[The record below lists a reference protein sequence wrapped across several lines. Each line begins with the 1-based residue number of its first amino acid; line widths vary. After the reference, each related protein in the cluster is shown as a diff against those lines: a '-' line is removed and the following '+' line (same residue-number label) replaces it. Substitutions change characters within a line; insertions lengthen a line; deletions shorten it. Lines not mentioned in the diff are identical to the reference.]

1 MSFSP
6 NNFLSNIKG
15 KGGPAKSNRF
25 EVVIPIPGALAG
37 TVSNS
42 LIEKIL
48 NLPQSA
54 FGDISDAINSA
65 IGIDEGK
72 QKSANPAVS
81 RYLTLQCETAE
92 LPGKTLQTADVK
104 IYGPIFKVP
113 YNVQYTDMNLT
124 FICTN
129 DFYERKL
136 FDQWMEAIAPND
148 TYNMRFP
155 KGNSPFTGY
164 MTKVTVI
171 QYDDSV
177 KQIYA
182 VNLIDAFPIGVA
194 AHLAPFLPGSPIV
207 KTGGEKAIHAISAA
221 PFGSA
226 LILLISY
233 AYIKMLGAKG
243 LRESTEIAILNANYI
258 AAGLKGHYDILYTG
272 KNGTVAHEMILDC
285 RDFKRTAEVEVADM
299 AKRLI
304 DFNFHAPTVSFPVA
318 GTLMIEPTE
327 SEDKEELDRFI
338 IAMIKIREEIRQIEN
353 GEADKVNNL
362 LKNAPHTADCIIN
375 KEWNYPYTAQEA
387 AYPVA
392 YLKEWKYWVPVRRVD
407 NAFGDRNLVCS
418 CPSIESY
425 QS

>member
-25 EVVIPIPGALAG
+25 EVILPIPPALSG

-65 IGIDEGK
+65 VGINEGK

-113 YNVQYTDMNLT
+113 YNVQYTDMTLT

-155 KGNSPFTGY
+155 KASLLAKEQAYTGY
-164 MTKVTVI
+164 MTKITVI
-171 QYDDSV
+171 QYDDVV

-182 VNLIDAFPIGVA
+182 VDLIDAFPIGVA
-194 AHLAPFLPGSPIV
+194 AQPLSWAEEGFHRVSVQFAYQKFETVYEGKTDIGNAIGALAGQFAGRLLPF
-207 KTGGEKAIHAISAA
+207 
-221 PFGSA
+221 
-226 LILLISY
+226 
-233 AYIKMLGAKG
+233 
-243 LRESTEIAILNANYI
+243 
-258 AAGLKGHYDILYTG
+258 
-272 KNGTVAHEMILDC
+272 
-285 RDFKRTAEVEVADM
+285 
-299 AKRLI
+299 
-304 DFNFHAPTVSFPVA
+304 
-318 GTLMIEPTE
+318 
-327 SEDKEELDRFI
+327 
-338 IAMIKIREEIRQIEN
+338 
-353 GEADKVNNL
+353 
-362 LKNAPHTADCIIN
+362 
-375 KEWNYPYTAQEA
+375 
-387 AYPVA
+387 
-392 YLKEWKYWVPVRRVD
+392 
-407 NAFGDRNLVCS
+407 
-418 CPSIESY
+418 
-425 QS
+425 

>member
-1 MSFSP
+1 MSFAP

-54 FGDISDAINSA
+54 FSDISDAINSA

-194 AHLAPFLPGSPIV
+194 AQPLSWSEEGFHRVTIQLAYQKYETVYDG
-207 KTGGEKAIHAISAA
+207 KTDIGNAISALA
-221 PFGSA
+221 GQFAGRLLPF
-226 LILLISY
+226 
-233 AYIKMLGAKG
+233 
-243 LRESTEIAILNANYI
+243 
-258 AAGLKGHYDILYTG
+258 
-272 KNGTVAHEMILDC
+272 
-285 RDFKRTAEVEVADM
+285 
-299 AKRLI
+299 
-304 DFNFHAPTVSFPVA
+304 
-318 GTLMIEPTE
+318 
-327 SEDKEELDRFI
+327 
-338 IAMIKIREEIRQIEN
+338 
-353 GEADKVNNL
+353 
-362 LKNAPHTADCIIN
+362 
-375 KEWNYPYTAQEA
+375 
-387 AYPVA
+387 
-392 YLKEWKYWVPVRRVD
+392 
-407 NAFGDRNLVCS
+407 
-418 CPSIESY
+418 
-425 QS
+425 

>member
-6 NNFLSNIKG
+6 NLFLSNIKG

-25 EVVIPIPGALAG
+25 EVVIPIPGALSG

-54 FGDISDAINSA
+54 
-65 IGIDEGK
+65 
-72 QKSANPAVS
+72 AVS

-136 FDQWMEAIAPND
+136 FDQWLETISPND

-164 MTKVTVI
+164 MTKITVI
-171 QYDDSV
+171 QYDDVV

-182 VNLIDAFPIGVA
+182 VDLIDAFPIGVA
-194 AHLAPFLPGSPIV
+194 AQPLSWAEEGFHRVSVQFAYQKFETVYEG
-207 KTGGEKAIHAISAA
+207 KTDIGKAISSLAGQFAGRLL
-221 PFGSA
+221 PF
-226 LILLISY
+226 
-233 AYIKMLGAKG
+233 
-243 LRESTEIAILNANYI
+243 
-258 AAGLKGHYDILYTG
+258 
-272 KNGTVAHEMILDC
+272 
-285 RDFKRTAEVEVADM
+285 
-299 AKRLI
+299 
-304 DFNFHAPTVSFPVA
+304 
-318 GTLMIEPTE
+318 
-327 SEDKEELDRFI
+327 
-338 IAMIKIREEIRQIEN
+338 
-353 GEADKVNNL
+353 
-362 LKNAPHTADCIIN
+362 
-375 KEWNYPYTAQEA
+375 
-387 AYPVA
+387 
-392 YLKEWKYWVPVRRVD
+392 
-407 NAFGDRNLVCS
+407 
-418 CPSIESY
+418 
-425 QS
+425 